1 MCGDTRDKK
10 TFMKVMEYSL
20 LRKINCDRKET
31 GQQTDTK
38 KQRDKAIAEKQR
50 VRDISSTI
58 TLDGMNNMDK
68 EIEMQP
74 VHQVD
79 HSP

>member
-10 TFMKVMEYSL
+10 TFIKLMDYSL

-38 KQRDKAIAEKQR
+38 RQRDKAEKQR

-58 TLDGMNNMDK
+58 TLDGMNNIDK
-68 EIEMQP
+68 EIEVQP

>member
-10 TFMKVMEYSL
+10 TFIKLMDYSL

-38 KQRDKAIAEKQR
+38 RQRDKAEKQR

-58 TLDGMNNMDK
+58 TLVGMKNIDK
-68 EIEMQP
+68 EIEVQP
-74 VHQVD
+74 VYQVD